1 MRFLVNSYFQDF
13 VSLKHKKDLDQLKT
27 VANNSSGISVVI
39 KREMLSHLKLE
50 ANKSTIVC
58 QLSVH

>member
-1 MRFLVNSYFQDF
+1 MHFLVNSYFQDF
-13 VSLKHKKDLDQLKT
+13 VSLKHKKVLDQLKT

-39 KREMLSHLKLE
+39 KREMLSHLKLK